1 MCTRIQAG
9 LAKMKINLLQS
20 CISRNSVIIFENTI
34 ITLYSTL
41 VISYVLTMS
50 SLGSPCETEML
61 INWGDE
67 HQNGLENGEQVEAEW
82 AGKF

>member
-20 CISRNSVIIFENTI
+20 CISKNSVIIFENTI

-41 VISYVLTMS
+41 VISYVLNYVQFGVPM
-50 SLGSPCETEML
+50 
-61 INWGDE
+61 
-67 HQNGLENGEQVEAEW
+67 
-82 AGKF
+82 